1 MAFVVLG
8 VGAVIL
14 TLNILLLGGTIVFF
28 QSLCLLGYCL
38 FPIVLAAFIVSFNN
52 KWVRSA

>member
-1 MAFVVLG
+1 MAFIVLG

-38 FPIVLAAFIVSFNN
+38 FPIVLAAFIVSFDN
-52 KWVRSA
+52 KWVCTV